1 MKAIRVVMLLS
12 WPLVAFCAA
21 FTPRES
27 NAQTPSILG
36 AVTTQVTTGSGHT
49 CALTTTGAVLCW
61 GSNAYG
67 VLGNNSTSQSNVA
80 VPVSGLDSG
89 VVAITAGADHTCALT
104 TAGAVLC
111 WGYNFFGD
119 LGNNS
124 NANSYVP
131 VPVSNLSTGVVA
143 ITAGYD
149 HTCALTTLGAVLCWG
164 HNGTGQLGNN
174 STTDSHVPVPAVAR
188 YFGGA
193 VAAITAGFGHTCA
206 LTTTGAVKCFG
217 FDGTGALGNNSTTDS
232 PIPVGVSGLDSG
244 VAAIAAGATHTCAL
258 TTTGAMQCWGSNGN
272 GQVGNNATTD
282 SHVPVPVSTL
292 TSGVM
297 AITSGYVH
305 TCALT
310 TAGAMKC
317 WGANSNGELG
327 NNSITDSHVPTPV
340 SSLANG
346 VASIAS
352 GSSADHS
359 CALTTQGV
367 VFCWGSNSYGELG
380 NNSTTESHV
389 PTAVSDIGRGVASIT
404 AGDLHTCA
412 VTTAG
417 GVKCWG
423 ANFNGQLGN
432 NMPTVNPVPE
442 SVDVSGLPS
451 GVATA
456 AAGAYHTCAL
466 TTTGAVQCWGYNSSG
481 QLGNGSKMDSS
492 SPVAVSNLTS
502 GVVAISAGA
511 YHNCALTSSHGV
523 QCWGNNQYGG
533 LGNASTVGS
542 TTPVDVSGLTSGV
555 SAIVAGVYHTCALLT
570 STGGVK
576 CWGYNHYGQL
586 GNASTTNTST
596 PVDVTGLTGGVLAI
610 TAGPNHTCALTT
622 TGAVKCWGDNQYGQ
636 LGNNSMA
643 VSTVPVNVSTLSS
656 GVSAIVSG
664 LGADNTCAL
673 IGAGAMKC
681 WGRNDFGQL
690 GDGSTTNRLVPV
702 AVNTLASGVIAVA
715 TGAGQTCALTSAG
728 TLLCWG
734 RNNYGQIGEGS
745 TTPRLTPVSIGTS
758 QSIAFNQ
765 SLAAAMGESLHLFAT
780 STSGRAVSF
789 ETWTP
794 STCSISGNVLTISPN
809 APEQAQCGVR
819 ASQPGGTRAAGG
831 SDAPASQQLRLIR
844 ISEFIFSDGFEY
856 LGVQ

>member
-380 NNSTTESHV
+380 NNSTTESHWGQV
-389 PTAVSDIGRGVASIT
+389 LGRQFQRPARQQHAHRQS
-404 AGDLHTCA
+404 C
-412 VTTAG
+412 
-417 GVKCWG
+417 
-423 ANFNGQLGN
+423 
-432 NMPTVNPVPE
+432 
-442 SVDVSGLPS
+442 
-451 GVATA
+451 
-456 AAGAYHTCAL
+456 
-466 TTTGAVQCWGYNSSG
+466 
-481 QLGNGSKMDSS
+481 
-492 SPVAVSNLTS
+492 
-502 GVVAISAGA
+502 
-511 YHNCALTSSHGV
+511 
-523 QCWGNNQYGG
+523 
-533 LGNASTVGS
+533 
-542 TTPVDVSGLTSGV
+542 
-555 SAIVAGVYHTCALLT
+555 AGV
-570 STGGVK
+570 GGCQRLAQRCHCGCGRRISYV
-576 CWGYNHYGQL
+576 CTDNRGRRAMLGIQPRRTARQWHEYGR
-586 GNASTTNTST
+586 
-596 PVDVTGLTGGVLAI
+596 V
-610 TAGPNHTCALTT
+610 
-622 TGAVKCWGDNQYGQ
+622 
-636 LGNNSMA
+636 
-643 VSTVPVNVSTLSS
+643 
-656 GVSAIVSG
+656 
-664 LGADNTCAL
+664 NTCCCQRLDQRRGRHRGRRGPQLCPDL
-673 IGAGAMKC
+673 IA
-681 WGRNDFGQL
+681 RGQVL
-690 GDGSTTNRLVPV
+690 G
-702 AVNTLASGVIAVA
+702 
-715 TGAGQTCALTSAG
+715 Q
-728 TLLCWG
+728 
-734 RNNYGQIGEGS
+734 
-745 TTPRLTPVSIGTS
+745 
-758 QSIAFNQ
+758 QSIRRSRQRIDSA
-765 SLAAAMGESLHLFAT
+765 LDDT
-780 STSGRAVSF
+780 S
-789 ETWTP
+789 
-794 STCSISGNVLTISPN
+794 
-809 APEQAQCGVR
+809 
-819 ASQPGGTRAAGG
+819 
-831 SDAPASQQLRLIR
+831 
-844 ISEFIFSDGFEY
+844 
-856 LGVQ
+856 